1 MTRSHGSPASAAH
14 DAAEAGNSRNSMAIL
29 DAPRADPFGRPV
41 RSSTFGVGGL
51 PGTVVAPEDLET
63 QTTTFVSCIDEE
75 GRGKHRPP
83 LKAVRPLRNR
93 SAKPYGYPEGPWA
106 CDPRWCVT
114 FGRHAAPGRHD
125 DAIFGAS
132 RREARI

>member
-1 MTRSHGSPASAAH
+1 MTRSHGVPASTAH

-29 DAPRADPFGRPV
+29 DATRADPFGRPV

-83 LKAVRPLRNR
+83 LKA
-93 SAKPYGYPEGPWA
+93 G
-106 CDPRWCVT
+106 
-114 FGRHAAPGRHD
+114 AAP
-125 DAIFGAS
+125 
-132 RREARI
+132 

>member
-14 DAAEAGNSRNSMAIL
+14 DAAEAGNSRNSMAIS

-63 QTTTFVSCIDEE
+63 QTTTVASCIDEE
-75 GRGKHRPP
+75 GRGKKINHCSPSRFALDRIKTSNHRLFSPVSRYV
-83 LKAVRPLRNR
+83 LAVEP
-93 SAKPYGYPEGPWA
+93 
-106 CDPRWCVT
+106 CVT
-114 FGRHAAPGRHD
+114 GPVLIVFR
-125 DAIFGAS
+125 
-132 RREARI
+132 

>member
-1 MTRSHGSPASAAH
+1 MTRSHGSPVYTAH
-14 DAAEAGNSRNSMAIL
+14 DAAEAWSSRNSMAIL

-63 QTTTFVSCIDEE
+63 QTTTVASCIDEE

-83 LKAVRPLRNR
+83 LKAGAAPLEPRCKAVRVTSR
-93 SAKPYGYPEGPWA
+93 GPWA
-106 CDPRWCVT
+106 RSPLDSQCKAVRVSPKSPWAC
-114 FGRHAAPGRHD
+114 GPGL
-125 DAIFGAS
+125 AV
-132 RREARI
+132 